1 MMVHTLAKE
10 IVSRRFSSSV
20 NVYAGEGIILALYY
34 DGVYA
39 CKEIMLVVSLVYFKV
54 V

>member
-20 NVYAGEGIILALYY
+20 NVYAGEGINRALYY

-39 CKEIMLVVSLVYFKV
+39 CKEIILCVLFLFTFNN
-54 V
+54 